1 MSLNS
6 SSEIEPIVAPAKR
19 RWWTI
24 VAIPAWV
31 FLGFM
36 VAQLVLS
43 ALLIGLRAIG
53 VPLST
58 VNDSVFSS
66 IVAAVVYTLTAAIV
80 IGLPWLIIK
89 YKTSRRELGLSG
101 LPTWTDIL
109 LTPVGFI
116 GYIIISTVLVYGAS
130 ALFPGFDINQAQETG
145 FSGIN
150 QQYELILAFATL
162 VVLAPIAEE
171 VLFRGYLL
179 AKLRRYVPLWL
190 AVLVTS
196 IVFGA
201 FHGAWNLALDTFAL
215 SIILCILRIKTNSLW
230 APILLH
236 MTKNAIAFYLL
247 FINPMLLNTIGG

>member
-1 MSLNS
+1 MSQNS
-6 SSEIEPIVAPAKR
+6 SSEIEPIVAPARR

-43 ALLIGLRAIG
+43 ALLVGLRAIG

-116 GYIIISTVLVYGAS
+116 GYIIISTVLVY
-130 ALFPGFDINQAQETG
+130 
-145 FSGIN
+145 
-150 QQYELILAFATL
+150 EL
-162 VVLAPIAEE
+162 
-171 VLFRGYLL
+171 
-179 AKLRRYVPLWL
+179 
-190 AVLVTS
+190 S
-196 IVFGA
+196 
-201 FHGAWNLALDTFAL
+201 
-215 SIILCILRIKTNSLW
+215 
-230 APILLH
+230 
-236 MTKNAIAFYLL
+236 
-247 FINPMLLNTIGG
+247 